1 MEVPIE
7 LCQSAKVYRKDPIRR
22 YLLLS
27 ILIVIYAI
35 SIPFCYFTAGEPRKA
50 AMIAAQKLADEKWA
64 LESSSLSLDDD
75 NHINT
80 NVTTDNQIGSVI
92 IDIDFNDNGHGQSK
106 FYTQQQNTMGTHNI
120 VDEDE
125 DEFNIDH
132 SKQDNIQDVNSETK
146 R

>member
-22 YLLLS
+22 YVLLS
-27 ILIVIYAI
+27 VLVAIYAI

-64 LESSSLSLDDD
+64 LESSSLSIEDTL
-75 NHINT
+75 INT
-80 NVTTDNQIGSVI
+80 NVTTENNIGSVI
-92 IDIDFNDNGHGQSK
+92 IDMDFNDNEQQIDDLQAK
-106 FYTQQQNTMGTHNI
+106 FNQPHVHI

-132 SKQDNIQDVNSETK
+132 NHQSNEKDINNETK